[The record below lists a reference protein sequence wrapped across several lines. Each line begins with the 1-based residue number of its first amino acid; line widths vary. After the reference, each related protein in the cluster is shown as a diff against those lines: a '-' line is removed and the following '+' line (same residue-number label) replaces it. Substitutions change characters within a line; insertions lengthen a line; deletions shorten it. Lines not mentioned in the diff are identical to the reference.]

1 MSYQLL
7 ASQDTVQVFS
17 PTLVSDALV
26 CTIAS
31 SPSGSILIRTITQQE
46 FTAEG
51 GASGSGVSLLNSLSD
66 AVEQILGEGIAVA
79 ASGTQLVDPASGL
92 LYDAVVFTVAYPQG
106 SGGQAQI
113 TATVEVP
120 MTTLTAD
127 TQFGSFLTGGSAQQM
142 ILDTYNHL
150 QTLAGG

>member
-1 MSYQLL
+1 MAYTLL

-17 PTLVSDALV
+17 PQLVSDALI
-26 CTIAS
+26 CTIVS
-31 SPSGSILIRTITQQE
+31 RPSASILLRTITQSE
-46 FTAEG
+46 FTADG
-51 GASGSGVSLLNSLSD
+51 GAPLLNSLAD
-66 AVEQILGEGIAVA
+66 AVESILGEGIAVA
-79 ASGTQLVDPASGL
+79 ATGTQLVDPASGL

-127 TQFGSFLTGGSAQQM
+127 TQFGGFLGGGSAQQM

>member
-1 MSYQLL
+1 MPYKLL
-7 ASQDTVQVFS
+7 ASNETVQVFS
-17 PTLVSDALV
+17 PSLVQDALI

-31 SPSGSILIRTITQQE
+31 SPSASILLRTITQQE
-46 FTAEG
+46 FTTDN
-51 GASGSGVSLLNSLSD
+51 GAALLTSLSD
-66 AVEQILGEGIAVA
+66 AVESILGEGIAVA
-79 ASGTQLVDPASGL
+79 AAGTQLVDPASGL

-106 SGGQAQI
+106 SGAQATI
-113 TATVEVP
+113 TGTVEVP

-150 QTLAGG
+150 AALAGG